1 MLQSL
6 HIENYALI
14 DKLEI
19 EFGRGFSVIT
29 GETGSGKS
37 IILGALSLLLGER
50 ADSKALRDE
59 ERKCVIEGVFD
70 ITNYGLESFFSEND
84 LDYENISIIRREI
97 LPNGKSRA
105 FLNDTPVNLV
115 NLKEIGERLI
125 DIHSQHKNLLLSNK
139 NFQFNIIDTVAE
151 SKNLLN
157 DYRNAYKEL
166 RETEKSIAELKQFIA
181 QENANKDYLQF
192 QYNQLKEAN
201 LQNESEQE
209 ELEAEQDTL
218 NHAEDIKSALSKC
231 EILLSSDENGIV
243 AMLKDA
249 RRSLGNIADIFPKA
263 KDIAERLNSCC
274 IETDDIANDLQ
285 NLNNNLE
292 YNQNRLDTVTM
303 RLSTIYDLEQK
314 HKTNSVAELMALRDE
329 MGEKLQNIDNSDEQ
343 LAQLNKQKNEREE
356 KANNLANKL
365 TKQRQ
370 EAIPDIER
378 TISQNL
384 IALGI
389 PNAQFHISLLPC
401 ELSLTGKDTLEFLF
415 SANKNM
421 QPMEISKIAS
431 GGEIARVMLC
441 IKALISAQSGIATI
455 IFDEI
460 DTGVSGEIANKM
472 GTIMQTMGKDMQ
484 VISITHLPQIAAKGT
499 AHYKVS
505 KFDTEQATQTKIER
519 LNDKERINEIAQML
533 SGNPPS
539 DAAISNAKELLNY

>member
-343 LAQLNKQKNEREE
+343 LAQLNRQKNEREE

>member
-201 LQNESEQE
+201 LQDESEQE

-356 KANNLANKL
+356 KANNLAKKL

-472 GTIMQTMGKDMQ
+472 GTIMQAMGKDMQ

>member
-249 RRSLGNIADIFPKA
+249 HRSLGNIADIFPKA

-314 HKTNSVAELMALRDE
+314 HKTNSIAELMALRDE

-472 GTIMQTMGKDMQ
+472 GTIMQAMGKDMQ

>member
-19 EFGRGFSVIT
+19 EFCRGFSVIT

-472 GTIMQTMGKDMQ
+472 GTIMQAMGKDMQ

>member
-19 EFGRGFSVIT
+19 EFSRGFSVIT

-314 HKTNSVAELMALRDE
+314 HKTNSVAELKALRDE
-329 MGEKLQNIDNSDEQ
+329 MGEKLQSIDNSDEQ
-343 LAQLNKQKNEREE
+343 MAQLNKQKNELEE
-356 KANNLANKL
+356 KANNLANML

-539 DAAISNAKELLNY
+539 EAAIGNAKELLKM

>member
-1 MLQSL
+1 M
-6 HIENYALI
+6 
-14 DKLEI
+14 
-19 EFGRGFSVIT
+19 
-29 GETGSGKS
+29 
-37 IILGALSLLLGER
+37 
-50 ADSKALRDE
+50 
-59 ERKCVIEGVFD
+59 
-70 ITNYGLESFFSEND
+70 
-84 LDYENISIIRREI
+84 
-97 LPNGKSRA
+97 
-105 FLNDTPVNLV
+105 
-115 NLKEIGERLI
+115 KEIGERLI
-125 DIHSQHKNLLLSNK
+125 DIHSQHKNQLLSNK

-292 YNQNRLDTVTM
+292 YNQNRLDTVIM

-314 HKTNSVAELMALRDE
+314 HKTNSVTELMALRDE

-401 ELSLTGKDTLEFLF
+401 ELSLTGKTLWNSCFRPTRTC
-415 SANKNM
+415 NRWRYRK
-421 QPMEISKIAS
+421 
-431 GGEIARVMLC
+431 
-441 IKALISAQSGIATI
+441 
-455 IFDEI
+455 
-460 DTGVSGEIANKM
+460 
-472 GTIMQTMGKDMQ
+472 
-484 VISITHLPQIAAKGT
+484 
-499 AHYKVS
+499 
-505 KFDTEQATQTKIER
+505 
-519 LNDKERINEIAQML
+519 
-533 SGNPPS
+533 
-539 DAAISNAKELLNY
+539 

>member
-181 QENANKDYLQF
+181 KENANKDYLQF

-329 MGEKLQNIDNSDEQ
+329 MDEKLQNIDNSDEQ

-472 GTIMQTMGKDMQ
+472 GTIMQAMGKDMQ

>member
-263 KDIAERLNSCC
+263 KELAERLNSCC

-378 TISQNL
+378 TISQTL

-472 GTIMQTMGKDMQ
+472 GTIMQAMGKDMQ

>member
-139 NFQFNIIDTVAE
+139 NFQFNIIDTIAE

-292 YNQNRLDTVTM
+292 
-303 RLSTIYDLEQK
+303 
-314 HKTNSVAELMALRDE
+314 
-329 MGEKLQNIDNSDEQ
+329 
-343 LAQLNKQKNEREE
+343 
-356 KANNLANKL
+356 
-365 TKQRQ
+365 
-370 EAIPDIER
+370 
-378 TISQNL
+378 
-384 IALGI
+384 
-389 PNAQFHISLLPC
+389 
-401 ELSLTGKDTLEFLF
+401 
-415 SANKNM
+415 
-421 QPMEISKIAS
+421 
-431 GGEIARVMLC
+431 
-441 IKALISAQSGIATI
+441 
-455 IFDEI
+455 
-460 DTGVSGEIANKM
+460 
-472 GTIMQTMGKDMQ
+472 
-484 VISITHLPQIAAKGT
+484 
-499 AHYKVS
+499 
-505 KFDTEQATQTKIER
+505 
-519 LNDKERINEIAQML
+519 
-533 SGNPPS
+533 
-539 DAAISNAKELLNY
+539 

>member
-441 IKALISAQSGIATI
+441 IKALISAHSGIATI
-455 IFDEI
+455 IVDEI

-472 GTIMQTMGKDMQ
+472 GTIMQAMGKDMQ

>member
-19 EFGRGFSVIT
+19 EFSRGFSVIT

-314 HKTNSVAELMALRDE
+314 HKTNSVAELKALRDE
-329 MGEKLQNIDNSDEQ
+329 MGEKLQSIDNSDEQ
-343 LAQLNKQKNEREE
+343 MAQLNKQKNELEE
-356 KANNLANKL
+356 KANNLANML

-472 GTIMQTMGKDMQ
+472 GTIMQAMGKDMQ

-539 DAAISNAKELLNY
+539 EAAIGNAKELLKM

>member
-472 GTIMQTMGKDMQ
+472 GTIMQAMGKDMQ